1 MTPIGSAQQVGLVVV
16 SHSRALARAAVA
28 LAEEMLHGRSLRIEV
43 AAGLDETTLGTDA
56 VSISAAIERAD
67 GPGGVVVLMD
77 LGSALLSAEL
87 ALDLLNDPTARDR
100 VTLSPA
106 PIVEGLVVAA
116 VAAAGGASRAE
127 VAAEARDALMGKAA
141 HLAEPTTGAVAEPRP
156 AEAVGVFTVENPHGL
171 HARPA
176 ARLVSE
182 VRALDASV
190 QLRNLTT
197 GAGPVPAASLSRVAT
212 LAAVRGHEVEVRASG
227 PQAQEAVEHLLTLAT
242 RRFDESDEDVVEP
255 LPSGRAERRGA
266 SGPLPASPGIAIG
279 PVRRLTAA
287 PTDTG
292 QRAEAPADPAADWRR
307 IVEAVAT
314 ARREIELA
322 KVLTVKEV
330 GAARASIFD
339 AHLSLLADAE
349 LLSDVKARLQD
360 GVGAVSAWTSC
371 LAEVEAQWAGL
382 PDSYLRERA
391 ADVRAVGEQV
401 LHALTGQAA
410 RRMTAA
416 GVLVAND
423 LTPAETAALDLD
435 LVSGVVLAQGSPT
448 SHAAILARARD
459 IPVVVSAGQDVLG
472 LDDGTPVVVD
482 GSTGKVFVAPS
493 AELVEEYR
501 QRARQAAE
509 VRARQLALAEEPAI
523 SRDGTPFVVA
533 ANLGSV
539 ADARAATLAGA
550 DGAGLVR
557 TEFVFLDRSE
567 APTVE
572 EQQGVY
578 DDIAKAMGGRRVTLR
593 TLDVGGDKPLTYL
606 PMPAE
611 ANPFLG
617 QRGIRLSL
625 EHRDLLRDQL
635 AAMCETARRFPIDIM
650 FPMLTTP
657 GELIEA
663 RQVLTEAAGPAG
675 LPEGL
680 RVGTMIE
687 VPSAA
692 LKIEAFLPHVDFV
705 SIGTNDLTQYAMAA
719 ERGNGAVAALSD
731 PLDPGVLR
739 LIDHVC
745 RAAHG
750 RIDVAVCG
758 EAASDELA
766 IPVLAGLGVHELSV
780 GPAAVPRVK
789 AAVRELDVERCSAL
803 AARALTLADADEVR
817 KLVLERSGGER
828 GLTPACQGSATPRS
842 QPRSEL
848 LLAPSGSTRQGVRQ
862 VVPDR
867 ARKQ

>member
-1 MTPIGSAQQVGLVVV
+1 MTGSAQAVGLVVV
-16 SHSRALARAAVA
+16 SHSRALAEAAVV

-100 VTLSPA
+100 VTLSAA

-141 HLAEPTTGAVAEPRP
+141 HLAEPATDVVESEPRR
-156 AEAVGVFTVENPHGL
+156 EEVVGVFTVENPHGL

-182 VRALDASV
+182 VRTLDASV

-242 RRFDESDEDVVEP
+242 RRFDESDEDVASVQP
-255 LPSGRAERRGA
+255 PATDRR

-279 PVRRLTAA
+279 PVRKLSAA
-287 PTDTG
+287 AVLPESQALVAT
-292 QRAEAPADPAADWRR
+292 EPAADWRR

-314 ARREIELA
+314 ARREIERA
-322 KVLTVKEV
+322 RIVTARDV
-330 GAARASIFD
+330 GAAQASIFD

-349 LLSDVKARLQD
+349 MLADVKARLAD
-360 GVGAVSAWTSC
+360 GVGAAAAWSGC

-382 PDSYLRERA
+382 PDPYLRERA

-401 LHALTGQAA
+401 LRALTGRTSRQ
-410 RRMTAA
+410 MTAA
-416 GVLVAND
+416 GVLVTDD
-423 LTPAETAALDLD
+423 LTPAETAGLDLD
-435 LVSGVVLAQGSPT
+435 LVTGVVLAQGSPT

-459 IPVVVSAGQDVLG
+459 IPVIVAAGREVLD
-472 LDDGTPVVVD
+472 LSEGTTVVVD
-482 GSTGKVFVAPS
+482 GSTGELHVAPTADVVAEYERRARES
-493 AELVEEYR
+493 AEL
-501 QRARQAAE
+501 AAE
-509 VRARQLALAEEPAI
+509 QLALAEQPAV
-523 SRDGTPFVVA
+523 SRDGTAFEVA

-539 ADARAATLAGA
+539 SDARAALRGGA

-557 TEFVFLDRSE
+557 TEFLFLDRSA
-567 APTVE
+567 APTVD
-572 EQQGVY
+572 EQVTVY
-578 DDIAKAMGGRRVTLR
+578 DEIAEAMGGRRITLR

-606 PMPAE
+606 PMPVE

-635 AAMCETARRFPIDIM
+635 AAMCETARRYPVSIM

-663 RQVLTEAAGPAG
+663 RQVLAEAAGPRG
-675 LPEGL
+675 LPDGL

-687 VPSAA
+687 VPAAA

-745 RAAHG
+745 RAAAG

-758 EAASDELA
+758 EAGSDELA

-780 GPAAVPRVK
+780 SPAAVPRVK
-789 AAVRELDVERCSAL
+789 AAVRQLDVARCATL
-803 AARALTLADADEVR
+803 ASQALTLADADDVR
-817 KLVLERSGGER
+817 KLVLTG
-828 GLTPACQGSATPRS
+828 
-842 QPRSEL
+842 
-848 LLAPSGSTRQGVRQ
+848 
-862 VVPDR
+862 
-867 ARKQ
+867 